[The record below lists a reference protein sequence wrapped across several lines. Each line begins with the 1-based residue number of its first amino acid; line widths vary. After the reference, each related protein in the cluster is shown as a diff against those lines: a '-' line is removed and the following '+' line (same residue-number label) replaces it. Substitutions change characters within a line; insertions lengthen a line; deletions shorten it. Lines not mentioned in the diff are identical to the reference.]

1 MTSRRPGGGA
11 TPCAAASTRSRRTA
25 CPRPVLDSA
34 RRPVAVVSVW
44 GPADR
49 VTPAR
54 FEALGALVR
63 EAALSLTN
71 A

>member
-1 MTSRRPGGGA
+1 VSA
-11 TPCAAASTRSRRTA
+11 
-25 CPRPVLDSA
+25 PVLDSA

-44 GPADR
+44 GPAGR
-49 VTPAR
+49 VTDAR

-63 EAALSLTN
+63 DAALSLTN